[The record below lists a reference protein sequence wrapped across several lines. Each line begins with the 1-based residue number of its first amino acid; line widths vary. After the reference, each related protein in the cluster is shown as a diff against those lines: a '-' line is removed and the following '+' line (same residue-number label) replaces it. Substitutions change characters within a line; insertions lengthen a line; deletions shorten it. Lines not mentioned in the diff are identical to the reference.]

1 MILGVRLWPLPLEVE
16 ETGGFF
22 GEVSKRAPE
31 SVDSMSEVRLARRWK
46 VVLVAELRSSETC
59 CSSCS
64 SWSGS

>member
-31 SVDSMSEVRLARRWK
+31 SVDSMSEVRLARR
-46 VVLVAELRSSETC
+46 
-59 CSSCS
+59 
-64 SWSGS
+64 